1 MAGRSSAAAAGPVAC
16 PTSAARN
23 RRQTLAERYTKGFV
37 LSRIVK
43 AAVPAAVLLSAL
55 GAGIY
60 GMGRSLWLDEAW
72 VANSVQAPS
81 LSRMFFHTA
90 WLQVNP
96 PLFLLL
102 VRWVVRVLGVSNTSL
117 RFAPLA
123 LAMLAAVCMLL
134 LARRVL
140 SPAFAALACA
150 LLALHPTAI
159 EFSHS
164 LKQYSGEL
172 AATTVVLLATIFYL
186 QQPDRPR
193 FLVLLAAASLAL
205 PLAYPAVFLLPG
217 ILLAVYFTSAKGRAM
232 VLTCTTGGI
241 FLVLY
246 GVFIRPNSSAA
257 LREFFK
263 TVADSGFST
272 GLAAAALFCV
282 LAGVRLA
289 ISLRRTPPGWREWT
303 QIVCL
308 LPCILFAAS
317 GVLGWYPD
325 SHRTRLFVLPCF
337 MLLLIMTVEELST
350 RLKLRLDAVAL
361 CAALA
366 IATLAISKQVT
377 EHRNKPE
384 EDIAGAVRF
393 LQAHVGPRDLV
404 LVHPSVREG
413 FLLYSR
419 VDKWE
424 APPAIFADTGWP
436 CCQRGRDP
444 MPGGSTERAIVED
457 LNARIPQGFSGRI
470 WLYYTT
476 RPTHWTYVGMNE
488 QNTWKQY
495 FWERGCSA
503 GPYFA
508 FENQGICPMDCKHLQ
523 WRRYTV
529 FGEWRPRVGD

>member
-1 MAGRSSAAAAGPVAC
+1 MLR
-16 PTSAARN
+16 
-23 RRQTLAERYTKGFV
+23 

-60 GMGRSLWLDEAW
+60 GIGRSLWLDEAW

-81 LSRMFFHTA
+81 LSGVFFHTA

-102 VRWVVRVLGVSNTSL
+102 VRAAVRALGVSNTTL
-117 RFAPLA
+117 RLAPLA
-123 LAMLAAVCMLL
+123 LAMLAVVCMLL

-172 AATTVVLLATIFYL
+172 AATSVVLLAAILYL
-186 QQPDRPR
+186 QQPDRKR
-193 FLVLLAAASLAL
+193 FLWLLAAAAL
-205 PLAYPAVFLLPG
+205 TMPLAYPAVFLLPG
-217 ILLAVYFTSAKGRAM
+217 VLLAVYFTSTKRLPRDEGVPRGPGGPPHLRAA
-232 VLTCTTGGI
+232 LLAYTTGGI

-289 ISLRRTPPGWREWT
+289 ISLRCARPGWREWT

-317 GVLGWYPD
+317 GALGWYPD

-337 MLLLIMTVEELST
+337 ILLLMMTVEELLT
-350 RLKLRLDAVAL
+350 RLRLRLDALAL

-366 IATLAISKQVT
+366 IPTLAIWKQVT
-377 EHRNKPE
+377 EHRNQPE
-384 EDIAGAVRF
+384 ENIAGAVRF
-393 LQAHVGPRDLV
+393 LQTHVEPADLV

-413 FLLYSR
+413 FLLYAR
-419 VDKWE
+419 MDGWE
-424 APPAIFADTGWP
+424 TPPAVFTDTGWP

-457 LNARIPQGFSGRI
+457 LDARVPRGFSGRV

-476 RPTHWTYVGMNE
+476 RPTHWTYLGMNE
-488 QNTWKQY
+488 QNIWKQY

-508 FENQGICPMDCKHLQ
+508 FENQGICPMDCKNLQ
-523 WRRYTV
+523 WQRYTV
-529 FGEWRPRVGD
+529 FGEWRPRVGN

>member
-1 MAGRSSAAAAGPVAC
+1 
-16 PTSAARN
+16 
-23 RRQTLAERYTKGFV
+23 
-37 LSRIVK
+37 
-43 AAVPAAVLLSAL
+43 
-55 GAGIY
+55 
-60 GMGRSLWLDEAW
+60 MGRSLWLDEAW
-72 VANSVQAPS
+72 VANSIQAPS
-81 LSRMFFHTA
+81 LSAMFFHTD

-102 VRWVVRVLGVSNTSL
+102 VRGAVRAVGLSNTSL
-117 RFAPLA
+117 RLVPLA
-123 LAMLAAVCMLL
+123 LALLAAVSMLL
-134 LARRVL
+134 LSRRVL
-140 SPAFAALACA
+140 SPAFAVLACA

-172 AATTVVLLATIFYL
+172 AATTVVLLATILYL
-186 QQPDRPR
+186 QQPDRRR
-193 FLVLLAAASLAL
+193 FLVLLAAAALTL
-205 PLAYPAVFLLPG
+205 PLAYPTVFLLPG
-217 ILLAVYFTSAKGRAM
+217 ILLAVYFTGSTARAA
-232 VLTCTTGGI
+232 LLACTTGGI

-263 TVADSGFST
+263 TVADAGFST

-289 ISLRRTPPGWREWT
+289 ISLRQTKPGWREWT

-317 GVLGWYPD
+317 GALGWYPD

-337 MLLLIMTVEELST
+337 MLLLIMTLEEL
-350 RLKLRLDAVAL
+350 LNKLRFRWLAGYNSAVVL

-366 IATLAISKQVT
+366 IASLALWKQVRD
-377 EHRNKPE
+377 HRNQAE
-384 EDIAGAVRF
+384 ENIAGAVGF
-393 LQAHVGPRDLV
+393 LQSHVGPADLV

-413 FLLYSR
+413 FLLYAR
-419 VDKWE
+419 MNGWK

-444 MPGGSTERAIVED
+444 MPGGSTEQAIVQD
-457 LNARIPQGFSGRI
+457 LDARIPRGFSGRV

-495 FWERGCSA
+495 FRERGCSA
-503 GPYFA
+503 GPYYA
-508 FENQGICPMDCKHLQ
+508 FENQGICPMDCNHLQ
-523 WRRYTV
+523 WQRYTV